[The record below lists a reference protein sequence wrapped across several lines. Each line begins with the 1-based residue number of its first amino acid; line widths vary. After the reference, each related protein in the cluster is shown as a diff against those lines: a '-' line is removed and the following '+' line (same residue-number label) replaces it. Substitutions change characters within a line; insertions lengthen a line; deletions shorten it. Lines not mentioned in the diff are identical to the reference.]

1 MQVATETMKAPSK
14 SSLYNPKVAWLAL
27 VGGLLIYF
35 VNSAAQYKVPPIMV
49 ELNEALGL
57 SLVDSGWLMSIMSL
71 LGLVLALPAGAIIEK
86 IGVKWATV
94 AAASFQLVGSLVGTF
109 ATGFGLMLFSR
120 ALEGVALGLCN
131 VSAFAVIAAFFPPEK
146 RGLPNSLN
154 TASYT
159 VSVFLM
165 MNVAVP
171 LNTDFGWQG
180 VWWFVNALSVL
191 ALLAALFFIPG
202 KSHEVDFEDNKTIGE
217 TQERISIKRL
227 LTTPAIWIIPCVFIV
242 FNIGYYGISTYG
254 PTYLVETVGA
264 DQATANLAVS
274 WMSLVGLPAALIA
287 GVALDKIKVK
297 NRKWIAAAAMFL
309 LAVGYF
315 LAFSMPSVESETA
328 LLIFVGFVCTIV
340 PVSLYTI
347 GPDTIPSAAYAAIII
362 AIVTFG
368 QNIGMTL
375 GPLVVGYIVDA
386 AGAFEACAVPLGVLA
401 VIGGIIMMFVKVRPA
416 KGSEKQDGDASLV
429 ADGGE

>member
-1 MQVATETMKAPSK
+1 MQEATQVAKTPSK

-57 SLVDSGWLMSIMSL
+57 SLADSGWLMSIMSL
-71 LGLVLALPAGAIIEK
+71 LGLIMALPAGAIIEK

-94 AAASFQLVGSLVGTF
+94 AAAAFQLVGSLVGTF
-109 ATGFGLMLFSR
+109 ATGFGVMLFSR

-191 ALLAALFFIPG
+191 ALLAALFLIPG
-202 KSHEVDFEDNKTIGE
+202 KAHEIDFEDNKEIGDTKE
-217 TQERISIKRL
+217 KISMKRL
-227 LTTPAIWIIPCVFIV
+227 LTTPAIWIIPCVFIA
-242 FNIGYYGISTYG
+242 FNIGYYGISTYA
-254 PTYLVETVGA
+254 PTYLVDTVGA
-264 DQATANLAVS
+264 DMATADLAVS

-287 GVALDKIKVK
+287 GVALDRIKVQ

-309 LAVGYF
+309 LAIGYF
-315 LAFSMPSVESETA
+315 MAFSMPSVESEAA
-328 LLIFVGFVCTIV
+328 LLIFIGFVCTFV
-340 PVSLYTI
+340 PVALYTI
-347 GPDTIPSAAYAAIII
+347 GPDTIPSAAYAAIIL

-386 AGAFEACAVPLGVLA
+386 AGAFEACAAPLGILA
-401 VIGGIIMMFVKVRPA
+401 VIGGIIMLFVKVRPM
-416 KGSEKQDGDASLV
+416 KGLEKQDGETKPASES
-429 ADGGE
+429 AE